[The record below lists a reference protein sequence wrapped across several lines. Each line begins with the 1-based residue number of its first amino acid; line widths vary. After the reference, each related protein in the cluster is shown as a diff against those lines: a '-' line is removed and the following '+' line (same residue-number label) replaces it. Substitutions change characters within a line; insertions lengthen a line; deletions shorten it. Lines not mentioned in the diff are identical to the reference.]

1 MGVGR
6 GGSNLKERLQK
17 SRSPQFKKF
26 QKKELSEGR
35 KYLLD
40 TGIPQVTLNCVSFR
54 YTYV

>member
-1 MGVGR
+1 MGVGK

-35 KYLLD
+35 KYLLE
-40 TGIPQVTLNCVSFR
+40 R
-54 YTYV
+54 YWNSAGYLELCFI